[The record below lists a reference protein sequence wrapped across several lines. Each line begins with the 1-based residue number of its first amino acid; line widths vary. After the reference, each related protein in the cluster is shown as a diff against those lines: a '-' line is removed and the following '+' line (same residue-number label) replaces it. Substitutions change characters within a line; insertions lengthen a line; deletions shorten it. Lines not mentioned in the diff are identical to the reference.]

1 MGSLS
6 DMFGRKKLGI
16 YAMIGDGIFFFLS
29 GSMTTPLGMLIVRFF
44 AGMFCPIPCAYGWVI
59 DVSPIAEVRAK
70 RLGVTTAFIMGG
82 MFFGFGVAGVV
93 G

>member
-1 MGSLS
+1 
-6 DMFGRKKLGI
+6 MFGRKKLGI

-44 AGMFCPIPCAYGWVI
+44 AGMFCPIPCAYSWVI

-82 MFFGFGVAGVV
+82 MFFGFSVAGVV